1 MVLLD
6 YIIECIIEMEN
17 DTNHHR
23 FGRVLKSPTET
34 TNYFRLLLFAPLC
47 GGLHANFILLEW
59 KFFYFNLYFLGVIFL
74 KLIQECAL
82 RLRAFFS
89 S

>member
-59 KFFYFNLYFLGVIFL
+59 KCFYFNLYFFWG
-74 KLIQECAL
+74 
-82 RLRAFFS
+82 
-89 S
+89 